1 MLSLHKFRPPR
12 SAALTPFRH
21 RYGRRTPPLSRGFLT
36 GLGTEF
42 LDLALALPIPPSW
55 PAYSTAIIV
64 VTVVT
69 RFALLP
75 VSIWV
80 RSLATTRRILLIV
93 TQGKRKSRIIE
104 EVVVP
109 QLEKERHV
117 IAKNVFE
124 QMKVDDP
131 SHAFYLGYEL
141 MKAKTALTLNKAY
154 RQDQALDWG
163 FLTEPEISHRERKT
177 ASRSADDADERR

>member
-21 RYGRRTPPLSRGFLT
+21 RYGRRTPPHSRGFLT
-36 GLGTEF
+36 GLETEF

-80 RSLATTRRILLIV
+80 RSLATTRGILLIV

-124 QMKVDDP
+124 QMKVDKIRGDKP
-131 SHAFYLGYEL
+131 FLVEYHAKKCREIVGLVCYCPLVV
-141 MKAKTALTLNKAY
+141 
-154 RQDQALDWG
+154 
-163 FLTEPEISHRERKT
+163 FLTNCT
-177 ASRSADDADERR
+177 LL